1 VISEVLDTIL
11 DFVAEVL
18 EELLGPVKDESGA
31 IGSNYQRQAEAKAA
45 WTRAVTKHEFRE
57 NRYRD
62 SADNSDDTLSPRSCF
77 TTVEGCWGSSNDD

>member
-1 VISEVLDTIL
+1 MISEVLDTIL

-18 EELLGPVKDESGA
+18 EGLLVPVKDESGA
-31 IGSNYQRQAEAKAA
+31 IRSNYQGQAEAKAA
-45 WTRAVTKHEFRE
+45 WTRAATKHKFRE

-62 SADNSDDTLSPRSCF
+62 SVDNADDTLSPRSCF